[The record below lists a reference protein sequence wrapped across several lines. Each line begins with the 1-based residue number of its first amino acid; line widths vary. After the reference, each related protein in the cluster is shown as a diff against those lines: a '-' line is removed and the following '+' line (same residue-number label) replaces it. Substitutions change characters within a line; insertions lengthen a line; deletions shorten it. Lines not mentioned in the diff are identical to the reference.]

1 MKRTTKTGLP
11 VTKPAGFT
19 LVELLVVIGIIA
31 LLISILLPS
40 LNKARETAN
49 RIKCASNLRQIGQAM
64 LLYSNENDNQYP
76 KTLADPTVAVPKTF
90 TGTGTGTTGVD
101 PAQADPF
108 KGGQK
113 PDTNDVTA
121 AYFLLLR
128 TQDIT
133 PAVFICPS
141 TAASK
146 WNFGGATFTAQNWNN
161 WPKATYRTILSYSF
175 QDPYS
180 TSGAQGN
187 QGRGFKFNNTVGSD
201 FAVAADM
208 NPGNA
213 PAPAGAGG
221 IGDSV
226 TGPKVDSAA
235 SFQRQ
240 ANSNNHNKDGQNVL
254 YGDGHVAFS
263 QTAFCGPQKDNIYTS
278 HTNISNPSGGTT
290 DTGVL
295 GQASYDALDSILYPI
310 DDE

>member
-76 KTLADPTVAVPKTF
+76 KTLANPASAGPAVF
-90 TGTGTGTTGVD
+90 TGTGTGTAGVD

-113 PDTNDVTA
+113 PDVNDVTA

-180 TSGAQGN
+180 TTAN

-208 NPGNA
+208 NPGTA
-213 PAPAGAGG
+213 PAPTGAGG
-221 IGDSV
+221 IGDDV
-226 TGPKVDSAA
+226 IGPGVDSAA

-240 ANSNNHNKDGQNVL
+240 ANSNNHNKDGQNIL
-254 YGDGHVAFS
+254 FGDGHVSFT
-263 QTAFCGPQKDNIYTS
+263 QTAFAGPQKDNIYTS
-278 HTNISNPSGGTT
+278 HTNSSNPSGPGS
-290 DTGVL
+290 VL
-295 GQASYDALDSILYPI
+295 GMAAYDSLDSILYPT
-310 DDE
+310 DDQ